1 MRVDA
6 GTARGRRLKS
16 VPSPE
21 VRPVTDRVKQAV
33 FNILGDDVIGSRW
46 LDMFAGSGAVGIE
59 ALSRGAAS
67 VLFID
72 IERLAIR
79 TIEENLRH
87 TGLSDR
93 ARVLRADAFEFIRA
107 HPNEAFDFI
116 YVAPPQYR
124 GLWSR
129 ALIAIDENVGWLAP
143 TGTVIVQLDPREFA
157 PIPLQHLELTDQRRY
172 GKTMLLF
179 YDRVEG

>member
-79 TIEENLRH
+79 TIEENLLH

-129 ALIAIDENVGWLAP
+129 ALIAIDENIGWLAP